1 MEELEKDLEEFDLS
15 DPPPWAKARSL
26 LAAETVLRRQ
36 ARRSR
41 YKHIAIGLVAAGV
54 SIVVVGTYIAD
65 AIAPML
71 GKGPYMSFPQQE
83 QAVEH
88 MGPQR
93 HMPVVRPARQR
104 AAAPVD
110 TKDAAEDESAEK
122 EDAEEPKEPEVTT
135 DG

>member
-1 MEELEKDLEEFDLS
+1 MEELEKDLEELDLS
-15 DPPPWAKARSL
+15 SPPPWAKARSL
-26 LAAETVLRRQ
+26 MAAETVLRRQ

-41 YKHIAIGLVAAGV
+41 YKHLAIGLVAAGI

-83 QAVEH
+83 QNIEH
-88 MGPQR
+88 MGSEPRMPITRRAPQR
-93 HMPVVRPARQR
+93 VVV
-104 AAAPVD
+104 PVD
-110 TKDAAEDESAEK
+110 TQDPAEDESPEK